1 METKKNGTQMIS
13 KWKKKANV
21 PVEQDRRRQSSS
33 TKKAWIQVE
42 EIIKQF
48 AFLKLL
54 IFAKI
59 KIFKESGIQP
69 ARKSIVPS

>member
-33 TKKAWIQVE
+33 TKKAWTQVE

-48 AFLKLL
+48 TFLKLL
-54 IFAKI
+54 ILAKN
-59 KIFKESGIQP
+59 
-69 ARKSIVPS
+69 